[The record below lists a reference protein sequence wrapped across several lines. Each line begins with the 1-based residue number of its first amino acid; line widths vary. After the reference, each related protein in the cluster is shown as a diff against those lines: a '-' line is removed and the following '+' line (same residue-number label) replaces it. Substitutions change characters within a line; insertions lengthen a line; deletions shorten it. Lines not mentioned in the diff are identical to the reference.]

1 MPEAWGRPGAPS
13 GASAWRR
20 PSEGCHRLG
29 GEAEERRRGAAGS
42 RQVRASPPLVGGQRL
57 DGGGA
62 EGGEEVAQGVV
73 LFPPHTPSSGLKGGK
88 KSHRVLKKNYTHHPR
103 FETPPLADP
112 PQLLPESLFIFRS
125 CLMDGSPL
133 AAPRLPACMY
143 PAEKFPL
150 FTKGSEAWLPKK

>member
-1 MPEAWGRPGAPS
+1 M
-13 GASAWRR
+13 
-20 PSEGCHRLG
+20 
-29 GEAEERRRGAAGS
+29 
-42 RQVRASPPLVGGQRL
+42 
-57 DGGGA
+57 DKGA

-73 LFPPHTPSSGLKGGK
+73 VCPPPHPVEWPKRRE
-88 KSHRVLKKNYTHHPR
+88 KSHRVLKKIYTHHPR